1 MPERKAGM
9 KNTREDI
16 LDCARDLYLEEG
28 LTGLSMRK
36 VAKKVGVTPMA
47 IYRHFENKEALQEQ
61 LLIKGFKSFGIY
73 LNKGL
78 EGKTPLER
86 IKLTTQ
92 GYFDFATEQSKYFEI
107 IFLSTDAN
115 KELKLKEIINK
126 EAMATFNFLLERVQE
141 CIDAKIIKDESPFT
155 VAVTIL
161 AEVNGLV
168 SLYLT
173 NAFGWTLEEFEIAF
187 KKSLDRVIG
196 GFQV

>member
-1 MPERKAGM
+1 MKKTGM

-16 LDCARDLYLEEG
+16 LDCARDLYLEHG
-28 LTGLSMRK
+28 LSGLSMRK
-36 VAKKVGVTPMA
+36 VAQKVGVTPMA
-47 IYRHFENKEALQEQ
+47 IYRHFENKEDLQEQ
-61 LLIKGFKSFGIY
+61 LLIKGFKSFGLY

-78 EGKTPLER
+78 QGKTPLER
-86 IKLTTQ
+86 IHLTTQ

-115 KELKLKEIINK
+115 KELKLKKIIQK
-126 EAMATFNFLLERVQE
+126 EAQATFNFLVERVQE
-141 CIDAKIIKDESPFT
+141 AIDAGLIKDDSPFT

-173 NAFGWTLEEFEIAF
+173 NAFGWTLEEFEMAF